1 MSAKPFVFDTD
12 VLIIGGGFSGS
23 WAALTARQH
32 VENVLIVDKGPRDWG
47 GLGGMSG
54 GDMIVKQPEFAA
66 KDLVEE
72 LVYYYD
78 GLCEQDVLEEILNQ
92 SYERFKDYEKMGH
105 EFARDDSGRLM
116 SIPQR
121 GLELMRYYFYHP
133 YGKGGAHTT
142 QILNAE
148 LQRLNVQRIGRIEI
162 TDLVK
167 DGDAVSGAVGF
178 HAQSGTPCLFR
189 AKAVILA
196 AHNGGWKGS
205 YLLNTCAGE
214 GAALAYGAGASL
226 RNMEFIENWNV
237 PKLFAWEGQ
246 TGMLPYGAR
255 FLNGEGEDFM
265 RRYSPKLGAKAD
277 PHYNVRGMAFEV
289 RAGRGPIYF
298 DTSTMSPEGV
308 EIMTP
313 TGGWMKLNDT
323 KLKELG
329 IDFFKSK
336 TEWMP
341 QVLTSFGGTVA
352 DKDGWSGV
360 PGLFVA
366 GRARSVTPGVYMG
379 GWDTCKTT
387 TTGYI
392 AGNSAGKYVSGLT
405 SAPRFDDAHASG
417 TLDATLSLLGK
428 PGVYPKDV
436 VRLMQELM
444 APMDVCI
451 LKTGKGLTRSLERL
465 EDAKRNI
472 LPYMTAPEP
481 HYLVKLVEARSMALI
496 TEMYLKASL
505 MRKESRSGHYRE
517 DFPERLPEHLFGPP
531 ELTGEAGGVRPDR
544 AERGHVRVRQQE
556 QQRELALVGKLADFG
571 VVPDAR
577 RYLTVFHHLSSR
589 MASGAALPSPLNLKC
604 SFNFSAPFFRSLAPR
619 DETPAKRQRRADDAG
634 LAPDWAGQGVPSAG
648 AQPRAGSRK
657 RALSHVRNG

>member
-1 MSAKPFVFDTD
+1 MKEQGYQYTTD
-12 VLIIGGGFSGS
+12 LLVIGCGFSGM
-23 WAALTARQH
+23 WAAMRARDFLGD
-32 VENVLIVDKGPRDWG
+32 VLVVDKGPRDWG
-47 GLGGMSG
+47 GLGGLSG
-54 GDMIVKQPEFAA
+54 GDMIVKQPDM
-66 KDLVEE
+66 KLDDLLDD

-78 GLCEQDVLEEILNQ
+78 GLADQKLLGQILTQ
-92 SYERFKDYEKMGH
+92 SYDRFIDFENLGH
-105 EFARDDSGRLM
+105 KFVRNDKGELCF
-116 SIPQR
+116 IPQR
-121 GLELMRYYFYHP
+121 ALDYMRYYYYHP
-133 YGKGGAHTT
+133 YGMGGIEKA
-142 QILNAE
+142 
-148 LQRLNVQRIGRIEI
+148 RLLKQECEKRGVRRLGRTVI
-162 TDLVK
+162 TDVIT
-167 DGDAVSGAVGF
+167 DGERVTGAVGF
-178 HAQSGTPCLFR
+178 HSQSGVPVFIKAR
-189 AKAVILA
+189 AVLLA
-196 AHNGGWKGS
+196 TNTGGWKPS
-205 YLLNTCAGE
+205 YHQNTPASEGVSIAWNAGCAM
-214 GAALAYGAGASL
+214 
-226 RNMEFIENWNV
+226 RNFEFWKVWNV
-237 PKLFAWEGQ
+237 PVDFAWEGQ
-246 TGMLPYGAR
+246 TGLLPKGAR
-255 FLNGEGEDFM
+255 FLNANGEDFM
-265 RRYSPKLGAKAD
+265 KKYSPKFGAKAD
-277 PHYNVRGMAFEV
+277 PHYNTRGMVHEV
-289 RAGRGPIYF
+289 RAGNGPIRF
-298 DTSTMSPEGV
+298 DCSQMKPEDVETMRPRA
-308 EIMTP
+308 
-313 TGGWMKLNDT
+313 GWMGLNDK
-323 KLKELG
+323 KLRELG

-392 AGNSAGKYVSGLT
+392 AGNNAGKYVSGLT

-517 DFPERLPEHLFGPP
+517 DFPERHGDP
-531 ELTGEAGGVRPDR
+531 AWIVIRD
-544 AERGHVRVRQQE
+544 GHDGMD
-556 QQRELALVGKLADFG
+556 L
-571 VVPDAR
+571 
-577 RYLTVFHHLSSR
+577 
-589 MASGAALPSPLNLKC
+589 
-604 SFNFSAPFFRSLAPR
+604 
-619 DETPAKRQRRADDAG
+619 RAD
-634 LAPDWAGQGVPSAG
+634 PVPLDRYPVKPHRYYMDNFAFPKTSAI
-648 AQPRAGSRK
+648 
-657 RALSHVRNG
+657 

>member
-1 MSAKPFVFDTD
+1 
-12 VLIIGGGFSGS
+12 
-23 WAALTARQH
+23 
-32 VENVLIVDKGPRDWG
+32 
-47 GLGGMSG
+47 
-54 GDMIVKQPEFAA
+54 
-66 KDLVEE
+66 
-72 LVYYYD
+72 
-78 GLCEQDVLEEILNQ
+78 
-92 SYERFKDYEKMGH
+92 
-105 EFARDDSGRLM
+105 
-116 SIPQR
+116 
-121 GLELMRYYFYHP
+121 
-133 YGKGGAHTT
+133 
-142 QILNAE
+142 
-148 LQRLNVQRIGRIEI
+148 
-162 TDLVK
+162 
-167 DGDAVSGAVGF
+167 
-178 HAQSGTPCLFR
+178 
-189 AKAVILA
+189 
-196 AHNGGWKGS
+196 
-205 YLLNTCAGE
+205 
-214 GAALAYGAGASL
+214 
-226 RNMEFIENWNV
+226 MEFIENWNV

-392 AGNSAGKYVSGLT
+392 AGNSAGKYVSGLI

-517 DFPERLPEHLFGPP
+517 DFPERHGDP
-531 ELTGEAGGVRPDR
+531 AWIVIRD
-544 AERGHVRVRQQE
+544 GHDGMD
-556 QQRELALVGKLADFG
+556 L
-571 VVPDAR
+571 
-577 RYLTVFHHLSSR
+577 
-589 MASGAALPSPLNLKC
+589 
-604 SFNFSAPFFRSLAPR
+604 
-619 DETPAKRQRRADDAG
+619 RAD
-634 LAPDWAGQGVPSAG
+634 PVPLDRYPVKPHRYYMDNFAFPKTSAI
-648 AQPRAGSRK
+648 
-657 RALSHVRNG
+657 

>member
-1 MSAKPFVFDTD
+1 MKEQGYQYTTD
-12 VLIIGGGFSGS
+12 LLVIGCGFSGM
-23 WAALTARQH
+23 WAAMRARDFLGD
-32 VENVLIVDKGPRDWG
+32 VLVVDKGPRDWG
-47 GLGGMSG
+47 GLGGLSG
-54 GDMIVKQPEFAA
+54 GDMIVKQPDM
-66 KDLVEE
+66 KLDDLLDD

-78 GLCEQDVLEEILNQ
+78 GLADQKLLGQILTQ
-92 SYERFKDYEKMGH
+92 SYDRFMDFENLGH
-105 EFARDDSGRLM
+105 KFVRNDKGELCF
-116 SIPQR
+116 IPQR
-121 GLELMRYYFYHP
+121 ALDYMRYYYYHP
-133 YGKGGAHTT
+133 YGMGGIEKA
-142 QILNAE
+142 
-148 LQRLNVQRIGRIEI
+148 RLLKQECEKRGVRRLGRTVI
-162 TDLVK
+162 TDVIT
-167 DGDAVSGAVGF
+167 DGERVTGAVGF
-178 HAQSGTPCLFR
+178 HSQSGVPVFIKAR
-189 AKAVILA
+189 AVLLA
-196 AHNGGWKGS
+196 TNTGGWKPS
-205 YLLNTCAGE
+205 YHQNTPASEGVSIAWNAGCAM
-214 GAALAYGAGASL
+214 
-226 RNMEFIENWNV
+226 RNFEFWKVWNV
-237 PKLFAWEGQ
+237 PVDFAWEGQ
-246 TGMLPYGAR
+246 TGLLPKGAR
-255 FLNGEGEDFM
+255 FLNAKGEDFM
-265 RRYSPKLGAKAD
+265 KKYSPKFGAKAD
-277 PHYNVRGMAFEV
+277 PHYNTRGMVHEV
-289 RAGRGPIYF
+289 RAGNGPIRF
-298 DTSTMSPEGV
+298 DCSQMKPEDVETMRPRA
-308 EIMTP
+308 
-313 TGGWMKLNDT
+313 GWMGLNDK
-323 KLKELG
+323 KLRELG

-517 DFPERLPEHLFGPP
+517 DFPERHGDP
-531 ELTGEAGGVRPDR
+531 AWIVIRD
-544 AERGHVRVRQQE
+544 GHDGMD
-556 QQRELALVGKLADFG
+556 L
-571 VVPDAR
+571 
-577 RYLTVFHHLSSR
+577 
-589 MASGAALPSPLNLKC
+589 
-604 SFNFSAPFFRSLAPR
+604 
-619 DETPAKRQRRADDAG
+619 RAD
-634 LAPDWAGQGVPSAG
+634 PVPLDRYPVKPHRYYMDNFAFPKTSAI
-648 AQPRAGSRK
+648 
-657 RALSHVRNG
+657 

>member
-308 EIMTP
+308 EIMPP

-392 AGNSAGKYVSGLT
+392 AGNSAGEYVSGLT
-405 SAPRFDDAHASG
+405 SAPQFDDAHASG
-417 TLDATLSLLGK
+417 TLGATLSLLGK

-517 DFPERLPEHLFGPP
+517 DFPERHGDP
-531 ELTGEAGGVRPDR
+531 AWIVIRD
-544 AERGHVRVRQQE
+544 GHDGMD
-556 QQRELALVGKLADFG
+556 L
-571 VVPDAR
+571 
-577 RYLTVFHHLSSR
+577 
-589 MASGAALPSPLNLKC
+589 
-604 SFNFSAPFFRSLAPR
+604 
-619 DETPAKRQRRADDAG
+619 RAD
-634 LAPDWAGQGVPSAG
+634 PVPLDRYPVKPHRYYMDNFAFPKTSAI
-648 AQPRAGSRK
+648 
-657 RALSHVRNG
+657 